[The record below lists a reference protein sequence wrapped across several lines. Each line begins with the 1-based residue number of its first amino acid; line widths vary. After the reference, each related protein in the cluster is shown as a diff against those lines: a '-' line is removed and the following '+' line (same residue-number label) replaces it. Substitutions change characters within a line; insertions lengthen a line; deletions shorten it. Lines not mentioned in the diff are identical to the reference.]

1 MQGRRPAAVRRKPM
15 IISIASG
22 KGGTGKTTVA
32 TNLAAV
38 TPGTVYAD
46 CDVEEPN
53 GHIFLKPE
61 FDKCEPVHSLVPR
74 VDHSR
79 CTFCGKCQEACRF
92 NAIAVLPTSVMIF
105 DELCHSCGG
114 CLLACPEDA
123 IHEEAREIGVVEQ
136 GRCDGML
143 FVHGMLSIGEAMSP
157 PLIRAVRS
165 RLPSGIP
172 VILDAPPGTS
182 CPAVAAVQGTDAC
195 LLVTEPTPFGLHD
208 LKLAVDMVRALDVPF
223 GVVINRDGAGDD
235 RVDVYCW
242 TEQIPILARI
252 PESRPLAE
260 AYSRGILAVREL
272 PELTGL
278 FQELWQKAVALARK
292 SNTGEEGRCAS

>member
-1 MQGRRPAAVRRKPM
+1 M

-38 TPGTVYAD
+38 TAGAVYAD

-61 FDKCEPVHSLVPR
+61 FDNREPVHSLVPR
-74 VDHSR
+74 VDLSR

-92 NAIAVLPTSVMIF
+92 KALAVLPESVMVF

-114 CLLACPEDA
+114 CMLACPEDA
-123 IHEEAREIGVVEQ
+123 IHEETRKIGVVEQ
-136 GRCDGML
+136 GRSNGML
-143 FVHGMLSIGEAMSP
+143 FIHGTLSIGEAMSP
-157 PLIRAVRS
+157 PLIRAVRR
-165 RLPSGIP
+165 RLPDRVP
-172 VILDAPPGTS
+172 VIIDAPPGTS
-182 CPAVAAVQGTDAC
+182 CPAVTSVQGTDAC
-195 LLVTEPTPFGLHD
+195 LLVTESTPFGLHD
-208 LKLAVDMVRALDVPF
+208 LKLAVAMVRALDVPF

-235 RVDVYCW
+235 RVDVWCA
-242 TEQIPILARI
+242 EEGIPILARI

-260 AYSRGILAVREL
+260 AYSRGILAVWEL

-278 FQELWQKAVALARK
+278 FQKLWEKAVALAGDGPAGREK
-292 SNTGEEGRCAS
+292 SCAS

>member
-1 MQGRRPAAVRRKPM
+1 M

-38 TPGTVYAD
+38 TPGAVYAD

-61 FDKCEPVHSLVPR
+61 FDRREPVHSLVPR
-74 VDHSR
+74 VDLSR
-79 CTFCGKCQEACRF
+79 CTFCGKCREACRF
-92 NAIAVLPTSVMIF
+92 NALAVLPESVMVF

-114 CLLACPEDA
+114 CMLACPEEA
-123 IHEEAREIGVVEQ
+123 IHEEAREIGMVEQ
-136 GRCDGML
+136 GQTNGIL
-143 FVHGMLSIGEAMSP
+143 FIHGTLSIGEAMSP
-157 PLIRAVRS
+157 PVIRAVRS
-165 RLPSGIP
+165 RLPSGVP

-182 CPAVAAVQGTDAC
+182 CPAVTSVQGSDAC

-208 LKLAVDMVRALDVPF
+208 LKLAVDMVRALGVPF
-223 GVVINRDGAGDD
+223 GVVVNRDGAGDD
-235 RVDVYCW
+235 RVDAWCRA
-242 TEQIPILARI
+242 EQIPILARI

-260 AYSRGILAVREL
+260 AYSRGILAVWAL

-278 FQELWQKAVALARK
+278 FQELWQNAVALVRK
-292 SNTGEEGRCAS
+292 GDIGEEGRCAS

>member
-1 MQGRRPAAVRRKPM
+1 M

-32 TNLAAV
+32 TNLVAV
-38 TPGTVYAD
+38 TTGAVYAD

-61 FDKCEPVHSLVPR
+61 FDTREPVYSLVPR

-92 NAIAVLPTSVMIF
+92 NAIVVLPKSVMVF
-105 DELCHSCGG
+105 DELCHSCSG
-114 CLLACPEDA
+114 CMLACPEDA

-136 GRCDGML
+136 GRSDGIL
-143 FVHGMLSIGEAMSP
+143 FVHGTLSIGEAMSP
-157 PLIRAVRS
+157 PVIRAVKKT
-165 RLPSGIP
+165 LPPDGL

-182 CPAVAAVQGTDAC
+182 CPAVTSVQGTDAC

-208 LKLAVDMVRALDVPF
+208 LKLAVEMVRALGVPF

-235 RVDVYCW
+235 RVDVYCR
-242 TEQIPILARI
+242 TEGIPVLARI
-252 PESRPLAE
+252 PESRELAV
-260 AYSRGILAVREL
+260 AYSKGILAIKAL
-272 PELTGL
+272 PAMKSIFEKLL
-278 FQELWQKAVALARK
+278 QDAVALGRPAGQPAGVVGRQG
-292 SNTGEEGRCAS
+292 GEGSICAS

>member
-1 MQGRRPAAVRRKPM
+1 M

-38 TPGTVYAD
+38 IPGAVYAD

-61 FDKCEPVHSLVPR
+61 LDRCEPVQSLVPR
-74 VDHSR
+74 VDLSR
-79 CTFCGKCQEACRF
+79 CSFCRKCSEACRF
-92 NAIAVLPTSVMIF
+92 NALAVLPQSVLVF

-123 IHEEAREIGVVEQ
+123 IREEPRKIGVVEQ
-136 GRCDGML
+136 GQANGTGFIQGRL
-143 FVHGMLSIGEAMSP
+143 AVGEAMSP
-157 PLIRAVRS
+157 PLVRAVRD
-165 RLPSGIP
+165 RLPAGVP

-182 CPAVAAVQGTDAC
+182 CPAVASVQGSDAC

-208 LKLAVDMVRALDVPF
+208 LKLAVEMVRALGVPF
-223 GVVINRDGAGDD
+223 GVVINRDGAGDG
-235 RVDVYCW
+235 RVEVWCA
-242 TEQIPILARI
+242 EEAIPILARI

-272 PELTGL
+272 PQLAGL
-278 FQELWQKAVALARK
+278 FQDLWEEAVNLAGGHR
-292 SNTGEEGRCAS
+292 TAGETSCAS